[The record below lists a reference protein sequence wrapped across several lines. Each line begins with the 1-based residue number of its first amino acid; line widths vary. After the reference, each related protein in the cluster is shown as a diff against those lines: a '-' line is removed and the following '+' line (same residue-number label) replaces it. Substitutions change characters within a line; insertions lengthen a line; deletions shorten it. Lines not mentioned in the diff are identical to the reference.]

1 MKIFLEADLAKGSG
15 VFRWEG
21 VTNRRL
27 RRIIISVIA
36 VAGAVTL
43 AVMHRF

>member
-1 MKIFLEADLAKGSG
+1 MKIFLEADLTKGNG
-15 VFRWEG
+15 AFRWEG

-27 RRIIISVIA
+27 RGIIISVIT
-36 VAGAVTL
+36 VVGAVTL